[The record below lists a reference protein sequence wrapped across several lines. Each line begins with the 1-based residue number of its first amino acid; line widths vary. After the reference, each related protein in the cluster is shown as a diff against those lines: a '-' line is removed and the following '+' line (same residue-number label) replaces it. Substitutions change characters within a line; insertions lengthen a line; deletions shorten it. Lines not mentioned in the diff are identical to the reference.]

1 MSNYWDLFAETGD
14 IGFYLL
20 YLKSTEKNASPD
32 KTEATE
38 MKNDRQHLM

>member
-20 YLKSTEKNASPD
+20 YLESTEENALPEVNEPPTQETITSC
-32 KTEATE
+32 
-38 MKNDRQHLM
+38 

>member
-20 YLKSTEKNASPD
+20 YLESTQNNTSPETNETVED
-32 KTEATE
+32 
-38 MKNDRQHLM
+38 DCQQQLM